1 MNLII
6 WLAFAAVTLSAIIFS
21 GLREFHMLQLNGYK
35 TPEHS
40 WWMKKNFKRYI
51 LPIVLF
57 IGQFALIAF
66 PPLIRTK
73 LATPSDMPSDHA
85 FIIKYVISD
94 TNKLVTAVIIGVL
107 VAMNLFIAVSNKPGK
122 KFKKPF

>member
-1 MNLII
+1 MNLVI
-6 WLAFAAVTLSAIIFS
+6 WVIYAAVSLLAIIFT

-57 IGQFALIAF
+57 IAQFALLAF
-66 PPLIRTK
+66 PPLIRAK

-85 FIIKYVISD
+85 FILKYVISD

-107 VAMNLFIAVSNKPGK
+107 AAMNWFIAVSNKTGTK
-122 KFKKPF
+122 LKKP